1 MKKQIVT
8 FLIAA
13 LTLAVSGF
21 ARGDDDVSVGVEEF
35 EGFIVFCAPL
45 GPPIAEEE
53 LPDGRV
59 RVTFV
64 NEGNIWLT
72 DNELTN
78 GLEFNISVATGI
90 PAGDT
95 DIRQRGTVDVDA
107 VDGQWRFRQYIEVR
121 GEFPNQTGQG
131 YGVAIGRGDLGG
143 KILLFETGTI
153 GPIVPNSPCGI
164 PFGAPLRGRIYT
176 LSWLG

>member
-1 MKKQIVT
+1 MKKQ
-8 FLIAA
+8 L
-13 LTLAVSGF
+13 LTLFTALFALAISGSVW
-21 ARGDDDVSVGVEEF
+21 ADDDVSVGVEEF
-35 EGFIVFCAPL
+35 EGFIVFCAPRTD
-45 GPPIAEEE
+45 PISVQD
-53 LPDGRV
+53 LPDGRQ

-64 NEGNIWLT
+64 NDGNVWLT

-78 GLEFNISVATGI
+78 GVEFNVSVATGV
-90 PAGDT
+90 PFGDT
-95 DIRQRGTVDVDA
+95 DIRQRGTVDVDD

-121 GEFPNQTGQG
+121 GEFPSQTGRG
-131 YGVAIGRGDLGG
+131 HGVAIGRGDLRG

-176 LSWLG
+176 LSWLS